1 MYGPKKL
8 YKIGTADIDV
18 ADKAQQLLMY
28 GPKKLYKIGM
38 ADIDVADK
46 APTRRSRRNC

>member
-1 MYGPKKL
+1 
-8 YKIGTADIDV
+8 
-18 ADKAQQLLMY
+18 MY